1 MRHII
6 GPNDKRTKV
15 TFTLPFN
22 ADGEP
27 AFDENDKQISEP
39 VEFSVPRY
47 DFIPRSQLR
56 QLMQAMED
64 LDKEAREENRSAWEV
79 SGDSVIEQLRPF
91 VDDTVLKLLAD
102 VPSGI
107 LTQIQADW
115 AEASSI
121 PLGKSRESTASSKS
135 SKARST
141 TTSSDTDSD

>member
-39 VEFSVPRY
+39 VSFTVPRF
-47 DFIPRSQLR
+47 DFMPRPQFR
-56 QLMQAMED
+56 ELMASI
-64 LDKEAREENRSAWEV
+64 EEL
-79 SGDSVIEQLRPF
+79 SGDESKSEHDRSYDVILATLRPF
-91 VDDTVLKLLAD
+91 VDDSTFAFLSDMPMGVLE
-102 VPSGI
+102 
-107 LTQIQADW
+107 QISADW
-115 AEASSI
+115 NEASSI
-121 PLGKSRESTASSKS
+121 PLGKLRESNGSSKS

-141 TTSSDTDSD
+141 TTSSDTD